1 VAYNQYKTFYFKDM
15 VHLKACNDPFRLGF
29 DLSAMNTRLKYPD
42 ALRALAI
49 IAIVFLHVSSP
60 IAQDFSGY
68 PLGWWWIANIF
79 FSCTRPS
86 IALFV
91 MISGGQSA

>member
-1 VAYNQYKTFYFKDM
+1 MVPHAETTPIRHVEGSNYKSM
-15 VHLKACNDPFRLGF
+15 QAPRLF
-29 DLSAMNTRLKYPD
+29 YPD
-42 ALRALAI
+42 AIRALAI

-68 PLGWWWIANIF
+68 PLGWWWIANIVY
-79 FSCTRPS
+79 SCTRPA